1 MLAGSLGPLFERLR
15 TETVSSIG
23 PEWRFLARE
32 LLSSIDQGDRIINE
46 IASDHREDSLK
57 EQACQMFQ
65 KWQDIG
71 DPYFG
76 HRDTQD
82 ACYYRLLAS
91 LSHFDKN
98 LIIKTINI
106 GKTEIIAMH
115 STSEI

>member
-32 LLSSIDQGDRIINE
+32 LLPSIDQGDRIINE
-46 IASDHREDSLK
+46 IASDQKDSLK
-57 EQACQMFQ
+57 EQACQMLQ

-71 DPYFG
+71 DPYFR
-76 HRDTQD
+76 HHDTLD

-91 LSHFDKN
+91 LSHLDRN
-98 LIIKTINI
+98 AIIKTINI
-106 GKTEIIAMH
+106 GKIEIIAIY
-115 STSEI
+115 STAKI